1 MYYIFIISL
10 FIASFYYINWKLEFN
25 WNSIDEIL
33 TKYAECIF
41 WFTLDDLLLNKTVA
55 EILVVDCLTTQEIY
69 I

>member
-33 TKYAECIF
+33 TKYAEWIF